1 VGGTIAMVP
10 GVQYVEAEDVRRT
23 PFRVALSPLPSLH
36 IAVRDAV
43 GVPRGGT
50 PRAWREAIRTHLRG
64 QDYETLAPFGTRGR
78 TLVPDALLGLAEP
91 PGESFKDG
99 VERMLATPIDGLA
112 GEIATCRT
120 TTGNVAWRRA
130 ERDPERWL
138 RRYVTSLLR
147 AWKGFAPVW
156 CQARG
161 ALQREAE
168 RVAMAAAADA
178 QLELLGR
185 LLVDGAV
192 VDGSW
197 RLSCNLHQ
205 GRARFPDGGLV
216 LLPLVAGEPSSII
229 TRTDDVVGLVGYPV
243 RSVLELRP
251 SELPEASLEALL
263 GGPRAEILRRLA
275 SPTGIGRLAEALRS
289 VPSAAT
295 HHVAALESA
304 GLVERDRRG
313 RQVFVRRTARGEA
326 LLQLYEE
333 SASAR

>member
-1 VGGTIAMVP
+1 MP
-10 GVQYVEAEDVRRT
+10 GVQYVDAEDVRRT

-36 IAVRDAV
+36 IALRDAV

-50 PRAWREAIRTHLRG
+50 PTAWRNAIRRHLRRE
-64 QDYETLAPFGTRGR
+64 DYETVAPFATRSK
-78 TLVPDALLGLAEP
+78 TLVPDRLLGLAEP
-91 PGESFKDG
+91 PGETFRDG
-99 VERMLATPIDGLA
+99 IERLLAAPVDALA
-112 GEIATCRT
+112 EEISACSE
-120 TTGNVAWRRA
+120 TTGNGAWQRA
-130 ERDPERWL
+130 QRDPARWL

-156 CQARG
+156 CGARG

-168 RVAMAAAADA
+168 RVAMAAAVDA

-185 LLVDGAV
+185 LLVDGTV

-197 RLSCNLHQ
+197 RLPCDLYR
-205 GRARFPDGGLV
+205 GRVRFPEGGLV

-229 TRTDDVVGLVGYPV
+229 ARTDDVVGLVGYPV
-243 RSVLELRP
+243 RSALELRP
-251 SELPEASLEALL
+251 SQTPDARLETLL
-263 GGPRAEILRRLA
+263 GGPRAEILRRVA
-275 SPTGIGRLAEALRS
+275 TPTGIGRLSEALRS

-313 RQVFVRRTARGEA
+313 RQVFVRRTARGDA
-326 LLQLYEE
+326 LIELYDEL
-333 SASAR
+333 APARRLR